1 VGDLYVRFLV
11 RMPATPSKAVAKAI
25 AELDE
30 ALLREPPLRAGI
42 KL

>member
-1 VGDLYVRFLV
+1 MRFLV
-11 RMPATPSKAVAKAI
+11 KLPAPSKAVAKAV

-30 ALLREPPLRAGI
+30 ALMREPPVRAGI

>member
-1 VGDLYVRFLV
+1 VRFLV
-11 RMPATPSKAVAKAI
+11 RMPQTPSKAVAKAI

-30 ALLREPPLRAGI
+30 ALMSEPSVRAGI